1 MRHRPYLLPEVSFY
15 FPPPFHHSPADFMKN
30 NPASTVIG
38 TIPNAYDKVTI
49 RLHWATAALVSI
61 LWVMGRTI
69 GFMPRGPLRLDM
81 WTVHI
86 LFGVALAGVLV
97 ARMIWRAT
105 RGRKLPSSNHGVFEL
120 LGRTIHWLL
129 YLLLAAVVVLGVIN
143 VFTHGSPIF
152 NMWRFPRVGDSDL
165 RMQMTHWHDLVANI
179 IMAVALLHAAAA
191 LLHHYVLRDSFLRRM
206 WPAEQKP

>member
-1 MRHRPYLLPEVSFY
+1 MNNS
-15 FPPPFHHSPADFMKN
+15 PPSA
-30 NPASTVIG
+30 AIG
-38 TIPNAYDKVTI
+38 TTPDAYDKVTI
-49 RLHWATAALVSI
+49 RLHWATAVLVSI
-61 LWVMGRTI
+61 LWIMGRTI

-86 LFGVALAGVLV
+86 LFGVALACVLI
-97 ARMIWRAT
+97 ARIVWRAT
-105 RGRKLPSSNHGVFEL
+105 HGQRLRSSNHGGLEMI
-120 LGRTIHWLL
+120 GRAIHWVL
-129 YLLLAAVVVLGVIN
+129 YLLLVAVVVLGVIN

-152 NMWRFPRVGDSDL
+152 NMWRFPRIGDSDL

-191 LLHHYVLRDSFLRRM
+191 LLHHYVLKNSVLRRM